1 MSELALEDTPDLPA
15 AVDEAARGQVVYITE
30 RGERVAGIVSA
41 ELASALER
49 LSADE
54 LEEMAAAAAING
66 FAYVAELLEDLADRA
81 AVLASR
87 AEPGPGIP
95 WEQVKAEAGL

>member
-1 MSELALEDTPDLPA
+1 MSDLALEDTPGVADA
-15 AVDEAARGQVVYITE
+15 ARDAARGQVVYLTE
-30 RGERVAGIVSA
+30 HGQRLAALVPAGLAA
-41 ELASALER
+41 ELER

-54 LEEMAAAAAING
+54 LEELSAVADNAG
-66 FAYVAELLEDLADRA
+66 FGAVADLLEDLADRS

>member
-1 MSELALEDTPDLPA
+1 MSQLPLEQVPGATDA
-15 AVDEAARGQVVYITE
+15 AHEAARGQVVYLTE

-41 ELASALER
+41 ELAVELER

-54 LEEMAAAAAING
+54 LEEAAFCAARAG
-66 FAYVAELLEDLADRA
+66 HQDAAQFLENLADRA
-81 AVLASR
+81 AILESR